1 MKSLSLIICL
11 ILAVGYLTPVQA
23 VTDAELEALEKQIE
37 QQEAEEK
44 KQAEADAK
52 RRAEA
57 GAKRKTEQKRKAEVE
72 AEKKRFVELEKQRQ
86 EEQRRFTEE
95 MRNQEEARL
104 VELERQRQEEEAKK
118 RAEEEKKEKHKLLI
132 AEAEQAVRDKDYEL
146 ATSKYNN
153 ALALYPSDQIVLD
166 GIAEVKKLIDK
177 EACLQVVGT
186 WYFEPPGIT
195 WIIHED
201 NTVYGSW
208 LIFDTTG
215 NWECVSAKERKFVFS
230 FPKCVVCA
238 TQYLTLSDDSNI
250 FRSSHNGT
258 PAGKRIFDSKK
269 DTTPKRQIKL

>member
-1 MKSLSLIICL
+1 MKSISLIISL
-11 ILAVGYLTPVQA
+11 ILTVSYLTSVQA

-37 QQEAEEK
+37 QQEAEERKQDEVK
-44 KQAEADAK
+44 KKKKAET
-52 RRAEA
+52 
-57 GAKRKTEQKRKAEVE
+57 GTKRKAEQKRKAEVE
-72 AEKKRFVELEKQRQ
+72 AEKKRLVELEKQRQ

-95 MRNQEEARL
+95 MRNLEEAKL
-104 VELERQRQEEEAKK
+104 SELERQRQEEEAKK

-153 ALALYPSDQIVLD
+153 ALALYPSDRIVLD
-166 GIAEVKKLIDK
+166 GIAEVKILIDK

-186 WYFEPPGIT
+186 WYFESPGIT

-230 FPKCVVCA
+230 FPKCAVCA

-250 FRSSHNGT
+250 FR
-258 PAGKRIFDSKK
+258 AAAV
-269 DTTPKRQIKL
+269 